1 MVDPIV
7 VFDLDDTLYLER
19 NFAVS
24 GYQAV
29 GHWMQAVHGVQDFAQ
44 RCTKRFDA
52 GAYSGIFN
60 HVLRDL
66 GMKDSPDLIA
76 GLVDI
81 YRNHP
86 PDITLEPDA
95 ARFLFLSGYS
105 GRLGLITDGPAQT
118 QANKI
123 NALGL
128 NDRFD
133 FMVRTG
139 DWGAEFFKPHPRAF
153 DHLERAFQA
162 RREQMVYVADN
173 AAKDFLTPKARGWI
187 TVQIDRP
194 LGIYKAPPADH
205 AYAPAAV
212 ITSLDDLQQ
221 CLTRF

>member
-19 NFAVS
+19 NFALS

-29 GHWMQAVHGVQDFAQ
+29 GLWMQAAHGVTDFAQ

-52 GAYSGIFN
+52 GAYAGVFN

-66 GMKDSPDLIA
+66 GVEARPQLIA
-76 GLVDI
+76 KLVDL

-86 PDITLEPDA
+86 PKISLEPDA
-95 ARFLFLSGYS
+95 ARFLSLVTNSK
-105 GRLGLITDGPAQT
+105 RRGLITDGPART

-123 NALGL
+123 AALGIK
-128 NDRFD
+128 DRFD
-133 FMVRTG
+133 VIVRTG
-139 DWGAEFFKPHPRAF
+139 EWGAEFSKPHPRAF

-162 RREQMVYVADN
+162 RPEHMVYVADN

-187 TVQIDRP
+187 TVQMDRP

-205 AYAPAAV
+205 AHAPAAA
-212 ITSLDDLQQ
+212 IRSLDDLAN
-221 CLTRF
+221 CLAQF